1 MPWRKDVLV
10 ASIDAEDLVE
20 MIELDIRA
28 ESARQL
34 KIDLPGERPRPAVDI
49 R

>member
-1 MPWRKDVLV
+1 M
-10 ASIDAEDLVE
+10 IE
-20 MIELDIRA
+20 MIELDIRK

-34 KIDLPGERPRPAVDI
+34 KIDLPGERPEPGVDI